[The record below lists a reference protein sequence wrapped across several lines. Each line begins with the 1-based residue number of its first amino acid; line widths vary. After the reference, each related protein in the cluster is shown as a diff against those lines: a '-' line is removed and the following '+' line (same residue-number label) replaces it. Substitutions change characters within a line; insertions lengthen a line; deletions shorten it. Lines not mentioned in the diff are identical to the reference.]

1 MAKNFSVFRDSTI
14 QSVLVEGCTG
24 GGVTTVLTFDLRRET
39 ICECRSFT
47 SETLADKVTLV
58 IIAGY
63 FHS

>member
-1 MAKNFSVFRDSTI
+1 VAKNFSVFRDSTI

-24 GGVTTVLTFDLRRET
+24 GGVTTVLRRET
-39 ICECRSFT
+39 ISRSFT